1 MKKKRL
7 TIEEEEA
14 KFLNDPKYRKE
25 IFKALLEHIE
35 RGYSLDCFAELDGET
50 IMESL
55 QKYPKE
61 FVRGELVKS
70 QRRAKNMWEDIGARQ
85 SNGNCMGNSRAWYY
99 NMVNR
104 YGWHE
109 KSEVKATHDGQVQ
122 VSIVNY
128 SPAKPPQ

>member
-1 MKKKRL
+1 MKRKKL
-7 TIEEEEA
+7 TIEEQEK
-14 KFLNDPKYRKE
+14 KFLKDPKYRKE

-35 RGYSLDCFAELDGET
+35 RGYSIDCFSELSDSAIE
-50 IMESL
+50 EAL
-55 QKYPKE
+55 QKFPKE

-70 QRRAKNMWEDIGARQ
+70 QRRAKEMWEDIGARQ

-109 KSEVKATHDGQVQ
+109 KSEVKATHDGQVN

-128 SPAKPPQ
+128 GSQKPSQ